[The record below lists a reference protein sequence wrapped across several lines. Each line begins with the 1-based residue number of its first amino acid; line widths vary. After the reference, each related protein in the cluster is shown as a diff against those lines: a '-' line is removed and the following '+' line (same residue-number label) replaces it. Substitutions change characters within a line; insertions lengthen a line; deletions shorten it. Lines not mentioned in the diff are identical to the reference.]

1 MLQSKL
7 TFKPFNQY
15 EKKRSQKYKRQTTK
29 NNEIKAEKCNENH
42 YRRAWFVIWSWQLA
56 LHIYFL
62 QLVIFSVQEN
72 GFSKF
77 QGFSNF
83 KKNRKE
89 IIAEKGTKW
98 NPSGII
104 LAKTRDAA
112 VQCQIIIPSTLLWKA
127 PRGKS
132 YQPQESFCLLTSQ
145 WYYCL
150 IFYPPKWRS
159 EKQSRHFHTKTKESF
174 SLFIILFSKNFCS

>member
-1 MLQSKL
+1 MK
-7 TFKPFNQY
+7 
-15 EKKRSQKYKRQTTK
+15 KKRSQKYKRQTTK

-77 QGFSNF
+77 RDFQFSN
-83 KKNRKE
+83 KKKMQKRGPN
-89 IIAEKGTKW
+89 GTRLEFF
-98 NPSGII
+98 

>member
-1 MLQSKL
+1 MVCNMVLATCSTNLFSATSHLLCPRKWF
-7 TFKPFNQY
+7 FKVSRIFNFQK
-15 EKKRSQKYKRQTTK
+15 KKRNY
-29 NNEIKAEKCNENH
+29 C
-42 YRRAWFVIWSWQLA
+42 
-56 LHIYFL
+56 
-62 QLVIFSVQEN
+62 
-72 GFSKF
+72 
-77 QGFSNF
+77 
-83 KKNRKE
+83 RKGDQ
-89 IIAEKGTKW
+89 IW
-98 NPSGII
+98 NPSGIF

-112 VQCQIIIPSTLLWKA
+112 VQCQIIILSTLLWKA

>member
-1 MLQSKL
+1 MVCNMVLATCSTHLFSATSHLLCPRKWF
-7 TFKPFNQY
+7 FKVSRIFNF
-15 EKKRSQKYKRQTTK
+15 QT
-29 NNEIKAEKCNENH
+29 
-42 YRRAWFVIWSWQLA
+42 
-56 LHIYFL
+56 
-62 QLVIFSVQEN
+62 
-72 GFSKF
+72 
-77 QGFSNF
+77 
-83 KKNRKE
+83 KKN
-89 IIAEKGTKW
+89 AEKGTKW

-112 VQCQIIIPSTLLWKA
+112 VQCQIIILSTLLWKA